1 MYTTHLQPLLVSAST
16 APATVSKASVRLR
29 RAGQERDN
37 AVAVVFIVAVA
48 VLLALS
54 VVMSTA
60 VVLYCIAKGYR
71 RVEWFGP
78 NGWKVWQMKVK
89 CVR

>member
-1 MYTTHLQPLLVSAST
+1 MLPVTQSLYYVGASASGT
-16 APATVSKASVRLR
+16 LSETTSALRAKA
-29 RAGQERDN
+29 QERDN
-37 AVAVVFIVAVA
+37 AVVVVFIVAVA

-60 VVLYCIAKGYR
+60 VVLYCISKGYR

-78 NGWKVWQMKVK
+78 NGWKVWQMKVA
-89 CVR
+89 CSR